1 MIGLHFTHQL
11 TVLRESIRWPNL
23 VVDNLYFFLFRVTV
37 SVTCFTGACI
47 QVTAT

>member
-1 MIGLHFTHQL
+1 L